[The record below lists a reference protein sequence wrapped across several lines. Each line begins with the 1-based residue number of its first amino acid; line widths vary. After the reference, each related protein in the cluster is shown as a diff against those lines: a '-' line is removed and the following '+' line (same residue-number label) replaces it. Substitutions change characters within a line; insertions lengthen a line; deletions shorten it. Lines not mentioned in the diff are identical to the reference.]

1 MTAIRVTH
9 EANTCYRVAVG
20 RHLLTIDQPEDA
32 GGEDLGPTAVQLFA
46 ASLVACTAH
55 YAGSYLARHGLSS
68 EGMVV
73 EGEYVMVDR
82 PARLG
87 SMSVTITPPVGL
99 PEHRRA
105 GLLAVASHCTLHN
118 TLRDPLH
125 VEVAFADAPI
135 PAT

>member
-68 EGMVV
+68 EGMV
-73 EGEYVMVDR
+73 
-82 PARLG
+82 ARLG
-87 SMSVTITPPVGL
+87 SMSVTITPPVGM

-118 TLRDPLH
+118 TLRDPLN